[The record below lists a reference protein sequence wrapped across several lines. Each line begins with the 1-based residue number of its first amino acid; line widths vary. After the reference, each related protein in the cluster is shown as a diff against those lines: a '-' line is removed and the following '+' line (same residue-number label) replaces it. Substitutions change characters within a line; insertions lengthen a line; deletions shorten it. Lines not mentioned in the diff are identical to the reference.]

1 MKKHLVLASLL
12 AALSSNAMAATDYPQ
27 KAIKLVSGYAT
38 GGSVDVAAR
47 VFAKHLGEALSNT
60 IVVENRAGASG
71 LIAASNVA
79 KSAPDGY
86 TLYFGVGATF
96 TVMPIINQDADVKAL
111 DDLEAVGGIVDY
123 TNVLLIND
131 TVPANNLKELISY
144 AQANPQAVT
153 YGSSGIGS
161 SSHLSGEYFRQLT
174 GAPMTHIPYKGAAPA
189 MMDVIGGQISLFFDV
204 TATAQGHVKGGKV
217 KPLAVTSK
225 HRNAMFPDVPTV
237 AEEGFPE
244 YEVTSWFGLFTP
256 KGTPDDVVEKLYAA
270 LEKVRQDP
278 QFQAQMKTSGYEL
291 FSGAAQDV
299 AKRTEQEHA
308 LWKAVIAKSDI
319 K

>member
-1 MKKHLVLASLL
+1 MKKHIVLATLLASLSSPVL
-12 AALSSNAMAATDYPQ
+12 ADAYPQ
-27 KAIKLVSGYAT
+27 KPIKLVSGYAT

-47 VFAKHLGEALSNT
+47 IFAKHLGEELNGT

-71 LIAASNVA
+71 LIAASTVA
-79 KSAPDGY
+79 KSAADGH

-96 TVMPIINQDADVKAL
+96 TVMPIINRDADVKAL
-111 DDLEAVGGIVDY
+111 EDLEAVGGIVDY

-131 TVPANNLKELISY
+131 TVPANSLKDLISY
-144 AQANPQAVT
+144 AKANPQAVT

-174 GAPMTHIPYKGAAPA
+174 DAPMTHVPYKGAAPA

-237 AEEGFPE
+237 AEEGYPE

-256 KGTPDDVVEKLYAA
+256 KGTPEATVERLYAA
-270 LEKVRQDP
+270 LEKVRNNPD
-278 QFQAQMKTSGYEL
+278 FQAQMKTSGYEM
-291 FSGAAQDV
+291 FNGTAQDV
-299 AKRTEQEHA
+299 VKRTEQEHK
-308 LWKAVIAKSDI
+308 LWQTVIAKAQI